1 MVRSVLLALTLLAAL
16 PTLAQVT
23 VEGDASVRKVLRYA
37 FPAAESGFD
46 PAQVTDLYSNTVL
59 AHIFEAPL
67 EYEYLAQPA
76 RMRPNTA
83 AALPEISADYRRF
96 VFQIKPG
103 IYFADDPAPVMPRID
118 RAGLCAHSSAT
129 TTRAG
134 RAASCTSWRPR
145 AFSA

>member
-1 MVRSVLLALTLLAAL
+1 M
-16 PTLAQVT
+16 
-23 VEGDASVRKVLRYA
+23 RKVLRYA

-103 IYFADDPAPVMPRID
+103 IYFADDPAFHGQRRELTAQDYVYTLKRHYDPRWKSGKLYQLETARILGLSELRRDAD
-118 RAGLCAHSSAT
+118 RCEEAV
-129 TTRAG
+129 
-134 RAASCTSWRPR
+134 
-145 AFSA
+145 